1 MREATL
7 ELLRPSLAVD
17 EWSKL
22 IYICFVFFFSLSPI
36 LFFSLFISLILSLFD
51 PCGNSA
57 LQLRALSQVLRR
69 PFEVVQAEG
78 RPVVVGEEFLD
89 SSSTP
94 VLLTYHRHMYGLGEH
109 YNSVQTR
116 PSEDDDDQDH
126 PQ

>member
-1 MREATL
+1 MVETNL
-7 ELLRPSLAVD
+7 HLF
-17 EWSKL
+17 
-22 IYICFVFFFSLSPI
+22 CVFFFSLSHS
-36 LFFSLFISLILSLFD
+36 FFSLFISLILSLFD